1 MISLKEEC
9 LKYGISLDDL
19 MLDQFQK
26 YYDFLIEYNTHTNLT
41 RIVEHDEVMI
51 KHFLDSL
58 LISKIASLDGKNI
71 LDIGSGAGFP
81 GIPMKIIS
89 KNSNITMLDSNNK
102 KTKFLNELIL
112 KLGLKDAS
120 AILDRAEDLVKTKRE
135 SFDLVT
141 ARAVAR
147 LNILVELAL
156 PFVKVGGYFI
166 AMKSSEYQE
175 ELDEAKNGIEKLG
188 AKFENVIK
196 FELPYDMGEREFI
209 IIKKIKKTDLK
220 YPRMY
225 GQIKN
230 RPL

>member
-147 LNILVELAL
+147 LNILVELADIPL
-156 PFVKVGGYFI
+156 
-166 AMKSSEYQE
+166 
-175 ELDEAKNGIEKLG
+175 
-188 AKFENVIK
+188 
-196 FELPYDMGEREFI
+196 EF
-209 IIKKIKKTDLK
+209 
-220 YPRMY
+220 
-225 GQIKN
+225 
-230 RPL
+230 